1 MARFHRQHDMAKIMR
16 AVLVMVLGGKCARC
30 GAAELAKL
38 EVDHMDGRC
47 YVVEEADS
55 YYRTLRYMEEYRLG
69 VRLQVLCRP
78 CNGRDGRARQLRQ
91 QEEVP
96 F

>member
-1 MARFHRQHDMAKIMR
+1 MARFHWQHDLAKVMR
-16 AVLVMVLGGKCARC
+16 AVLVLVLGGRCARC
-30 GAAELAKL
+30 GCVDLARL
-38 EVDHMDGRC
+38 EVDHVDGRC
-47 YVVEEADS
+47 YMVEDEDS
-55 YYRTLRYMEEYRLG
+55 YHRTLRYMEEYRQG
-69 VRLQVLCRP
+69 VRLQALCKR